1 MRVCQQKVG
10 RQNQAFSYADGGPV
24 PVQLERDRMCLHYT
38 PARVKMQER
47 AFLVEG
53 TAKAKASGQEDAGA
67 RGCRVVGALECDL
80 S

>member
-1 MRVCQQKVG
+1 
-10 RQNQAFSYADGGPV
+10 
-24 PVQLERDRMCLHYT
+24 MCLHHS
-38 PARVKMQER
+38 PAWVKMRER

-67 RGCRVVGALECDL
+67 RGCGVVGALECDL